1 MTTTIEAAQD
11 IRDNMLTDL
20 DHASDLTTKL
30 AAVETA
36 LTDFCTAAAAHN
48 ARVTH
53 WRQQMRTAGYAWQ
66 PGSTDYGDQ
75 KWELRPDGG
84 IALAAT
90 AADAESVTRQYLPLR
105 AGDFIGAL
113 LYRVMH
119 SYPEDFTRYTPGQSL
134 AHWGDLHDASG
145 PVDLTA
151 LIGRAA

>member
-20 DHASDLTTKL
+20 DHTSDLTTKL

-53 WRQQMRTAGYAWQ
+53 WRQQMRTAGTWQ
-66 PGSTDYGDQ
+66 PSSTDYGGQ

-90 AADAESVTRQYLPLR
+90 ASDAESITRQYLPLR

-113 LYRVMH
+113 LYRVTH
-119 SYPEDFTRYTPGQSL
+119 GYPEDFIRYAPGQSL
-134 AHWGDLHDASG
+134 AHFGDLHDFNG

-151 LIGRAA
+151 MLGRAA